1 MLNMGFL
8 GVRIDEDLEK
18 AIKATGR
25 PRSEVVRDALRMY
38 LELEPGHVDYG
49 QLIKDIERLLDE
61 KLKIATKPV
70 LNNVKH
76 ESLNNVKHESLNNV
90 KHESLNNVKQ
100 APLNTVKQS
109 LNDVKQPEE
118 DQLKHVLQVLLDLH
132 DQGIEPT
139 STDLAE
145 RVGMN
150 ARPMGTLLSQHGIK
164 TKATRRSGKSGRFF
178 TFDLREKIEELI
190 AEGEHDK

>member
-8 GVRIDEDLEK
+8 GVRVDEDLEK

-38 LELEPGHVDYG
+38 LELEPGHVDHG

-61 KLKIATKPV
+61 KLKIATKPM
-70 LNNVKH
+70 
-76 ESLNNVKHESLNNV
+76 LNNV

-109 LNDVKQPEE
+109 LNNVKQPEE

-139 STDLAE
+139 SSDLAD

-150 ARPMGTLLSQHGIK
+150 ARPMGTLLSRHGIK
-164 TKATRRSGKSGRFF
+164 AKATRRSGKSGRFF

-190 AEGEHDK
+190 ADGEHDK